1 MHSEF
6 CILIVWKLNHGGK
19 VGIEHDG
26 NENSTILQIKSLEK
40 HLGHE
45 SWHNAANC
53 DSDVLY
59 NTERTKSWP
68 SQFEH
73 VFKLRG
79 NDRTYALSVLEF
91 NEKQTCHLTSR
102 CAVKL

>member
-1 MHSEF
+1 
-6 CILIVWKLNHGGK
+6 LIVWKLNHGGK

-73 VFKLRG
+73 VFKLNSNG
-79 NDRTYALSVLEF
+79 RTYARPVLES
-91 NEKQTCHLTSR
+91 NAKQKWHLTSR
-102 CAVKL
+102 RAVKLDSHSTT